1 MRNENYDMRIL
12 NSCWYNWPNCVAQFE
27 TAEEINDAAL
37 IGIVKAQN
45 IKTKEIKQYI
55 GIGKGQNQRED
66 ELRILDYG
74 IPFCGAI

>member
-27 TAEEINDAAL
+27 TAEEINDTAL

-45 IKTKEIKQYI
+45 IKT
-55 GIGKGQNQRED
+55 
-66 ELRILDYG
+66 
-74 IPFCGAI
+74 